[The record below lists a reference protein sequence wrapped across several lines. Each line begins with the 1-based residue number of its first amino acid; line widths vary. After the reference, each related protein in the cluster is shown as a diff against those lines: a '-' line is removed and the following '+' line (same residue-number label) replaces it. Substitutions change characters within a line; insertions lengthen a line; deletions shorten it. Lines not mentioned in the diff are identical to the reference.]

1 MLHVVPILCL
11 LFFVFFIEIRLKNH
25 IDENDK
31 KVEKL
36 SRKVDII
43 VKALNKLMDES
54 ENRSNE

>member
-11 LFFVFFIEIRLKNH
+11 LFFIFFIEIRLKSH

-31 KVEKL
+31 KIEKL